1 MSLHRG
7 KKNVTIWLLPAHQ
20 AILNR
25 VALANGESKVKYI
38 SRLILNE
45 LSDED
50 QYLWRKADFEHRTR
64 SLEGKNVRRT

>member
-7 KKNVTIWLLPAHQ
+7 KKNVTVWLLEDQ
-20 AILNR
+20 VKLLNR
-25 VALANGESKVKYI
+25 AASMSGESKVKYV

-50 QYLWRKADFEHRTR
+50 QYLWRKAEHDHRMQKY
-64 SLEGKNVRRT
+64 G